1 MSLVSAGQV
10 FALHDAS
17 PLLERDPASSQ
28 TPFAPGASQASL
40 RPSPF
45 SMAFQ
50 PIVDVERR
58 SVFAYEAL
66 IRGLQN
72 EPAASILDSPC
83 GLSREQS
90 FDERCNALAIQLA
103 EELGLHATGAALF
116 LNFRPSATCSVAD
129 RLAFLLEAAE
139 RSGFPLDRL
148 VMEITEA
155 EPLFD
160 PASLER
166 VFAHF
171 RSRGVRSAIDD
182 FGAGFAG
189 LSLLSAFHPDLLKID
204 ISLIHDIHLRPRN
217 RTIVRSVVTLAQD
230 LGVEIIAEGIECAGE
245 AEVLREFG
253 ICLMQGNLFAEPGF
267 KSLPLWPTRSTSL

>member
-1 MSLVSAGQV
+1 MSRVSAGQV
-10 FALHDAS
+10 PALLAASALLHDPSSTESRITLVAGPP
-17 PLLERDPASSQ
+17 PLPV
-28 TPFAPGASQASL
+28 P
-40 RPSPF
+40 PSPF

-50 PIVDVERR
+50 PIVDVEQR

-72 EPAASILDSPC
+72 QSAASVLDSPS
-83 GLSREQS
+83 GLSREHS
-90 FDERCNALAIQLA
+90 FDERSTGLALQLA
-103 EELGLHATGAALF
+103 EDLGLHAAGANLF
-116 LNFRPSATCSVAD
+116 LNFRPSAIGSVAD

-155 EPLFD
+155 EPLSD

-217 RTIVRSVVTLAQD
+217 RSIVRAIHTLARE
-230 LGVEIIAEGIECAGE
+230 LGITVIAEGIEHTDE
-245 AEVLREFG
+245 AEVLRDLG
-253 ICLMQGNLFAEPGF
+253 IHLMQGNLFAEPGF
-267 KSLPLWPTRSTSL
+267 ESLPLWPTHL